1 MYQTNEGRIMS
12 NENKGIN
19 TFQRYLSV
27 WVLLCMAIGVLIGH
41 FLPVIPD
48 ALEKLQI
55 AGISIPVAVLIWVM
69 IYPMM
74 MKVDFQSVKKIGKNP
89 KGLFI
94 TWITNWLIK
103 PFTMYGTAYLF
114 LFVVFKAFI
123 APELATEYLAGAVLL
138 GAAPCTA
145 TVFVWST
152 LTKGNP
158 AYTVVQV
165 ATNDLVILV
174 AFIPIVK
181 FLLGV
186 SNVSVPYSTLFVS
199 IFLFV
204 VIPLVGGIVTRL
216 TVIRN
221 KGKEYFEETFV
232 HKFDNA
238 TTVGL
243 LLTLVIIFSSQAEVI
258 LSNPIHI
265 VLIAVPLILQTF
277 LIFFITYG
285 ASKLLKLPHDIAAP
299 AGMIGASNFFELAVA
314 VAIALFGTTSPAA
327 LATTVGVLT
336 EVPVMLMLVRVA
348 NKTKARF

>member
-1 MYQTNEGRIMS
+1 MS

-103 PFTMYGTAYLF
+103 PFTMYGIAYLF

-145 TVFVWST
+145 MVFVWST
-152 LTKGNP
+152 LAKGNP

-314 VAIALFGTTSPAA
+314 VAIALFGTTPPAA